1 MASNPLNAEK
11 RKPFGLPKRTKY
23 HIRFPIE
30 YQGKIP
36 LNHQSKKTINNILL
50 FILHTH
56 KIKFNKLALITI
68 SGHPKIENG
77 NKADENQ
84 VSKTSSSCLS
94 VIFSFGMLNFFTAL
108 SKASSLE
115 YALTQQSSSFS

>member
-11 RKPFGLPKRTKY
+11 RKPFVLPKKTKY

-30 YQGKIP
+30 YQGKIS
-36 LNHQSKKTINNILL
+36 LNHPSKRKML

-56 KIKFNKLALITI
+56 KIEFNKLQLLTL
-68 SGHPKIENG
+68 SGHPNIENG

-94 VIFSFGMLNFFTAL
+94 VIFSFGTFNFFTAL
-108 SKASSLE
+108 FKASSLE
-115 YALTQQSSSFS
+115 YALTQQSSS